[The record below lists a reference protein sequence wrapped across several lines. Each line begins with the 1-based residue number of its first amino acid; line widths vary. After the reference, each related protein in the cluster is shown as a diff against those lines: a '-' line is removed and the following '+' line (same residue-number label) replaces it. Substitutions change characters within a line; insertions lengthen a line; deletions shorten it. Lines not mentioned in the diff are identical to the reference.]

1 MTVTTAP
8 HAPAG
13 RSVTLLAPLAL
24 AGMASQSLLL
34 VLAPS
39 MAAVADDLG
48 VGVPAVGQ
56 ARTVTAA
63 VALAGALVLLV
74 QVSSL
79 GVRRVAVA
87 GSLLAVAS
95 GAAVATAPSYPAYL
109 LAHVLVGL
117 AVAALVTVS
126 FAGIATFAGADRS
139 WAAGWVTAATG
150 SSWIFG
156 NPVAGALTE
165 HLSWRATHAIPA
177 LLAVGVLA
185 LARHLPGP
193 VALVRGGA
201 LRGLLRRRQAR
212 AWTVAGTL
220 GNVGW
225 MSVLTYV
232 GGFFVTRLDAGPTQA
247 GWLLALGASF
257 FVATSILG
265 GRSLMARHV
274 RAAAV
279 VSTAVLAAATVLLFS
294 AGLRGP
300 VGAAGLPAGAAA
312 FCLAAAAGGLRIPS
326 SSVLGM
332 AQHPER
338 PDVMMTA
345 RTGATQVGYLA
356 GAALSGWVVAA
367 LGWVWLGPVLAVV
380 LLASAALMARLPDRS
395 VP

>member
-1 MTVTTAP
+1 M
-8 HAPAG
+8 
-13 RSVTLLAPLAL
+13 
-24 AGMASQSLLL
+24 
-34 VLAPS
+34 
-39 MAAVADDLG
+39 
-48 VGVPAVGQ
+48 
-56 ARTVTAA
+56 
-63 VALAGALVLLV
+63 
-74 QVSSL
+74 
-79 GVRRVAVA
+79 
-87 GSLLAVAS
+87 
-95 GAAVATAPSYPAYL
+95 
-109 LAHVLVGL
+109 
-117 AVAALVTVS
+117 
-126 FAGIATFAGADRS
+126 
-139 WAAGWVTAATG
+139 
-150 SSWIFG
+150 
-156 NPVAGALTE
+156 
-165 HLSWRATHAIPA
+165 
-177 LLAVGVLA
+177 
-185 LARHLPGP
+185 
-193 VALVRGGA
+193 RGGA
-201 LRGLLRRRQAR
+201 LRGLLRRPQAR
-212 AWTVAGTL
+212 AWTVAETL

-232 GGFFVTRLDAGPTQA
+232 GGFFVTRLDAGPTRA

-265 GRSLMARHV
+265 ARSLMARHV
-274 RAAAV
+274 RGAAV
-279 VSTAVLAAATVLLFS
+279 VSTAVLAAATVLLFA

>member
-1 MTVTTAP
+1 MTVTVP
-8 HAPAG
+8 RAPAR
-13 RSVTLLAPLAL
+13 RSVALLAPLAL
-24 AGMASQSLLL
+24 AGMTSQSLLL

-39 MAAVADDLG
+39 ISAVADDLG

-74 QVSSL
+74 RISSF

-87 GSLLAVAS
+87 GSILTVAGSTVVAS
-95 GAAVATAPSYPAYL
+95 APSYPAYL

-150 SSWIFG
+150 SSWVLG
-156 NPVAGALTE
+156 NTVAGALTE
-165 HLSWRATHAIPA
+165 HLSWRATHALPA
-177 LLAVGVLA
+177 LLALGVLA

-212 AWTVAGTL
+212 AWALAEML

-232 GGFFVTRLDAGPTQA
+232 GGFFVTRLGAAATQA
-247 GWLLALGASF
+247 GWLLALGAVF
-257 FVATSILG
+257 FVASSILG
-265 GRSLMARHV
+265 GRPVVARHV

-279 VSTAVLAAATVLLFS
+279 ASTAVLAAAVVLLFA
-294 AGLRGP
+294 AGLLGP
-300 VGAAGLPAGAAA
+300 VGPSGLVAGAAA
-312 FCLAAAAGGLRIPS
+312 FCLAGTAGGLRIPS

-345 RTGATQVGYLA
+345 RTSATQVGYLA

-367 LGWVWLGPVLAVV
+367 AGWVWLGPVLAAV
-380 LLASAALMARLPDRS
+380 LLTSAALMARLPDGS
-395 VP
+395 LP